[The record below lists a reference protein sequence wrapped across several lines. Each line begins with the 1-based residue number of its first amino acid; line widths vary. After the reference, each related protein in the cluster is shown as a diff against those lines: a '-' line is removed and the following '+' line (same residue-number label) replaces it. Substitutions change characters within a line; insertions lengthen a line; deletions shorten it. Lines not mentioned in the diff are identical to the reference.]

1 MHWLKLYTEIVN
13 DPKIQLLAPSDRWHY
28 VVLLCAKADGLFD
41 YEDDFKTQL
50 LAVHLRLTAEEM
62 SALYDRLTDA
72 KLIKKDWTP
81 AGWDKRQ
88 VVNDPTGELRKRA
101 QRERKKLEEQEQ
113 DKDKD
118 KDIDIESPVTV
129 TGQKCDKCDI
139 NDFEEAYAKWPRKV
153 GKAAARKAYLKLNKE
168 VHTLVLADIDKRY
181 RHNHWPEK
189 RYIPHFSTHLNREGW
204 LDELDQPAGT
214 IGDEY
219 V

>member
-1 MHWLKLYTEIVN
+1 MKFRLLLAFTSVLLLLLSACSPKHSEIV
-13 DPKIQLLAPSDRWHY
+13 
-28 VVLLCAKADGLFD
+28 VADYGKYNITL
-41 YEDDFKTQL
+41 
-50 LAVHLRLTAEEM
+50 
-62 SALYDRLTDA
+62 
-72 KLIKKDWTP
+72 
-81 AGWDKRQ
+81 
-88 VVNDPTGELRKRA
+88 
-101 QRERKKLEEQEQ
+101 
-113 DKDKD
+113 
-118 KDIDIESPVTV
+118 
-129 TGQKCDKCDI
+129 